1 MIKTEKAGFSYK
13 GGSMNSECKVNIIV
27 PMYNVSKYLP
37 AFLDSVLKQ
46 TYEHYRMYVVDDC
59 STDNS
64 AEILNEYVSRFEGK
78 LIYLSNEKN
87 EKLGQTRNHGLD
99 EAEKHL
105 AEYTTF
111 LDSDDVIAPDFLDSM
126 IKKAEE
132 TDADMVVC
140 GMERIDDATG
150 KVICTEAINGAE
162 KCTDIQ
168 KLKDNMA
175 FINPA
180 VYNKL
185 FRTSCIK
192 GVRFKRML
200 RSEDTCYILEILP
213 KLRTVAY
220 TNKVGYWYR
229 LRTDSLTGIFGA
241 NVCKSMFQGF
251 AEMAKLYEQPEF
263 FQYYEVLETQVF
275 IRCLVGGVCRAS
287 FSDMKQLKANIREAY
302 TYMNDTFPSWKR
314 NKYLSFGKRRSK
326 NKKEM
331 ALKICAYMH
340 RTHTFGIFVWVY
352 YVMLKIFKID
362 VRM

>member
-1 MIKTEKAGFSYK
+1 
-13 GGSMNSECKVNIIV
+13 MNGECKVNIIV
-27 PMYNVSKYLP
+27 PIYNVSKYLP

-46 TYEHYRMYVVDDC
+46 TYERYRMFVVNDC

-64 AEILNEYVSRFEGK
+64 VEILNEYIPRFEGK
-78 LIYLSNEKN
+78 LVYLSNEKN
-87 EKLGQTRNHGLD
+87 EKMGQTRNRGLD
-99 EAEKHL
+99 AAEKYP

-111 LDSDDVIAPDFLDSM
+111 LDSDDIITPDFLDSM

-132 TDADMVVC
+132 TAADMVIC
-140 GMERIDDATG
+140 GMERFEDATG
-150 KVICTEAINGAE
+150 KVICTEAVKGKE
-162 KCTDIQ
+162 KYTDSQ
-168 KLKDNMA
+168 NLKDNIA

-185 FRTSCIK
+185 FRTSCIQ
-192 GVRFKRML
+192 GVRFKRIL
-200 RSEDTCYILEILP
+200 RSEDTCYLLEILP
-213 KLRTVAY
+213 KLRTIAY

-229 LRTDSLTGIFGA
+229 LRNDSLTGAFGT

-251 AEMAKLYEQPEF
+251 SEMAKLYEQPEY

-287 FSDMKQLKANIREAY
+287 FTDMKQLKTNIKEAY
-302 TYMNDTFPSWKR
+302 AYMNTTFPSWKK
-314 NKYLSFGKRRSK
+314 NQYLSFGKCRSK

-331 ALKICAYMH
+331 ALKICAYMY
-340 RTHTFGIFVWVY
+340 RTHTFGIFAWVY
-352 YVMLKIFKID
+352 YVMLKIFKVD

>member
-1 MIKTEKAGFSYK
+1 
-13 GGSMNSECKVNIIV
+13 MNDENKVNAIV
-27 PMYNVSKYLP
+27 PVYNVSKYLP

-46 TYEHYRMYVVDDC
+46 TYEHYKMYLVNDC

-64 AEILNEYVSRFEGK
+64 AEIISKYMPRFEGK

-87 EKLGQTRNHGLD
+87 KKAGQTRNYGLD
-99 EAEKHL
+99 EAEKYP
-105 AEYTTF
+105 AEYTAF
-111 LDSDDVIAPDFLDSM
+111 LDSDDVIAPDFFDSM

-132 TDADMVVC
+132 TDADMVIC
-140 GMERIDDATG
+140 GMERIEDVTG
-150 KVICTEAINGAE
+150 KVICTEAISGSE
-162 KCTDIQ
+162 KYTGIQ
-168 KLKDNMA
+168 ELKDNMA

-192 GVRFKRML
+192 GVRFKTML
-200 RSEDTCYILEILP
+200 RSEDTCYLLEILP
-213 KLRTVAY
+213 RLRTIVY

-229 LRTDSLTGIFGA
+229 IRNDSLTGAFGA
-241 NVCKSMFQGF
+241 DVCRSMFQGF
-251 AEMAKLYEQPEF
+251 AEMVKLYKQPEYI
-263 FQYYEVLETQVF
+263 QYYDVLETQVF

-287 FSDMKQLKANIREAY
+287 FPNMKQLKTNIREAY
-302 TYMNDTFPSWKR
+302 TYMNVTFPTWKK
-314 NKYLSFGKRRSK
+314 NQYLSFGKRRSK
-326 NKKEM
+326 NKKEI

>member
-1 MIKTEKAGFSYK
+1 MGD
-13 GGSMNSECKVNIIV
+13 GKVNIIV

-64 AEILNEYVSRFEGK
+64 VEILNEYMSRFEGR
-78 LIYLSNEKN
+78 LLYLSNDKN
-87 EKLGQTRNHGLD
+87 EKSGQTRNHGLD
-99 EAEKHL
+99 EAEKYP

-111 LDSDDVIAPDFLDSM
+111 LDADDVIAPDFLKSM
-126 IKKAEE
+126 INKAEE
-132 TDADMVVC
+132 TDADMVIC
-140 GMERIDDATG
+140 GMERIEDITG
-150 KVICTEAINGAE
+150 KVICTEAVNGAE

-185 FRTSCIK
+185 FRTSCIR
-192 GVRFKRML
+192 GVRFKSML
-200 RSEDTCYILEILP
+200 RSEDTCYLLEILP
-213 KLRTVAY
+213 NLRSVAY

-229 LRTDSLTGIFGA
+229 VRNDSLTGAFGE
-241 NVCKSMFQGF
+241 NVCRSMFWGF
-251 AEMAKLYEQPEF
+251 AEIEKLYKQSRYLP
-263 FQYYEVLETQVF
+263 YYEVLETQVF

-287 FSDMKQLKANIREAY
+287 FSDMKKKRTNIREAY
-302 TYMNDTFPSWKR
+302 TYMNATFPLWKKNR
-314 NKYLSFGKRRSK
+314 YLSVGKYKSK

-331 ALKICAYMH
+331 ALKICAYMYH
-340 RTHTFGIFVWVY
+340 THTFGLFVWAY
-352 YVMLKIFKID
+352 YVMLKIFKRD